1 MGRGTSGHLDGARSG
16 AEGVLRA
23 SSPVGWGAAVCFLGL
38 PTTALQRMV
47 LPRSWCADTVSMP
60 LSAGLVSKPGGHL
73 TVLRPANSL
82 LNPCLTCYLGMVA

>member
-1 MGRGTSGHLDGARSG
+1 MLTAGVCVGRGTAGHLDGARSG
-16 AEGVLRA
+16 VEGVLRA

-60 LSAGLVSKPGGHL
+60 QCRAGV
-73 TVLRPANSL
+73 RPANSL